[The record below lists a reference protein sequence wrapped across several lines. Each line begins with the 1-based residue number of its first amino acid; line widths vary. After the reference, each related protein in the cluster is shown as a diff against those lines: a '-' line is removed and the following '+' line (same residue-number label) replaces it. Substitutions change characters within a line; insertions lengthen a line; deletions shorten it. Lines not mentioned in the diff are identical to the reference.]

1 MASIM
6 TFPLTLLDLAGA
18 IALLLWGS
26 HMVQTGVQRAFG
38 PQLKSIL
45 GGALRNRLLALFAGM
60 GVTALLQSSTATGLM
75 TAGFAASGMVDLV
88 PALAVMLGANI
99 GTTLIVQLMSFNVA
113 SLAPCL
119 ILVGVIMFRRDSSSR
134 TRDLGRA
141 LIGLGLMFLA
151 LRQLLDLMTVYED
164 TPSLRMLLGAVS
176 TEPLIDVILAAG
188 LTWAAHSS
196 VAVVLFIMSLAA
208 RGAVPP
214 DAAYA
219 LVLGANLGAAINP
232 VIEGP
237 MADDPAAQR
246 LPIGNLLTRVIGG
259 AGALAFLYPI
269 GRFMVTIEP
278 DNARSVADF
287 HMLFNLVVAAAFF
300 PLLTPYAW
308 FLRRLFP
315 PRVDENDPSRPVY
328 LDPAAKEI
336 PIVALGAAAREA
348 LRLADLLQD
357 MLAGAS
363 EALKKGDRR
372 LITQI
377 RRRNGPIDRLEDAI
391 EAYLTAL
398 DADELGSDDHR
409 RLKEIL
415 TFSSNIAQAA
425 DVLSRTFL
433 PLAAKRL
440 KQNGALPEPGQ
451 AELFAMMDRL
461 ARNLKTAGSLFMTA
475 DARAAHLLT
484 DEKIAF
490 REALFKA
497 SSEHFDSLRAMR
509 FDEAQASSI
518 YLDLLREL
526 KTANGLIVASAAYP
540 VLERTGELLPSRR
553 AANTP

>member
-1 MASIM
+1 M

-45 GGALRNRLLALFAGM
+45 GGALRNRFLAFFAGL

-75 TAGFAASGMVDLV
+75 TAGFAATGMVDLV
-88 PALAVMLGANI
+88 PALAVMLGANV
-99 GTTLIVQLMSFNVA
+99 GTTLIVQAMSFNVA
-113 SLAPCL
+113 ALSPCL
-119 ILVGVIMFRRDSSSR
+119 VLVGVVMFRRDSSTR

-141 LIGLGLMFLA
+141 VIGLGLMFLA
-151 LRQLLDLMTVYED
+151 LRQLLEIMTVYED
-164 TPSLRMLLGAVS
+164 TPSLRLLLGAVS
-176 TEPLIDVILAAG
+176 TQPLIDVILAAG

-237 MADDPAAQR
+237 AGDDPAARR
-246 LPIGNLLTRVIGG
+246 LPVGNLLTRVVGG
-259 AGALAFLYPI
+259 ACALAFLYPI
-269 GRFMVTIEP
+269 GRFMVAFQP
-278 DNARSVADF
+278 DDARSVADF
-287 HMLFNLVVAAAFF
+287 HMFFNLAVAAVFF

-308 FLRRLFP
+308 LLRKSFP
-315 PRVDENDPSRPVY
+315 PRVDAADPSRPIY
-328 LDPAAKEI
+328 LDPAAREM

-348 LRLADLLQD
+348 LRLADLLQE
-357 MLAGAS
+357 MLAGAID
-363 EALKKGDRR
+363 ALKKGDRR
-372 LITQI
+372 LIAQI

-391 EAYLTAL
+391 EAYLTGL
-398 DADELGSDDHR
+398 DAGELGADDHR

-425 DVLSRTFL
+425 DVLARNLL
-433 PLAAKRL
+433 PAASKHLKRI
-440 KQNGALPEPGQ
+440 GAIPEPLQ
-451 AELFAMMDRL
+451 SELFAMMERL
-461 ARNLKTAGSLFMTA
+461 GGNLRTAGSLFMTA
-475 DARAAHLLT
+475 DARVAHLLT
-484 DEKIAF
+484 DEKITF
-490 REALFKA
+490 REILSQATEA
-497 SSEHFDSLRAMR
+497 HFESLRAMR
-509 FDEAQASSI
+509 VDEAQASSL

-526 KTANGLIVASAAYP
+526 KAINSLIVGSAAYP

-553 AANTP
+553 VANTP

>member
-1 MASIM
+1 M

-38 PQLKSIL
+38 PQLKTIL
-45 GGALRNRLLALFAGM
+45 GGALRNRFLAFFAGL

-75 TAGFAASGMVDLV
+75 TAGFAATGMVDLV
-88 PALAVMLGANI
+88 PALAVMLGANV
-99 GTTLIVQLMSFNVA
+99 GTTLIVQAMSFNVA
-113 SLAPCL
+113 ALSPCL
-119 ILVGVIMFRRDSSSR
+119 ILVGVVMFRRDTSTR

-141 LIGLGLMFLA
+141 VIGLGLMFLA
-151 LRQLLDLMTVYED
+151 LRQLLEIMTVYED

-237 MADDPAAQR
+237 AGDDPAARR
-246 LPIGNLLTRVIGG
+246 LPIGNLLTRIVGSTC
-259 AGALAFLYPI
+259 ALAFLYPI
-269 GRFMVTIEP
+269 GRFMVTFQP
-278 DNARSVADF
+278 DDARSVADF
-287 HMLFNLVVAAAFF
+287 HMLFNLAAAAVFF

-308 FLRRLFP
+308 LLRKLFP
-315 PRVDENDPSRPVY
+315 PRADEADPSRPLY
-328 LDPAAKEI
+328 LDPAAREM

-348 LRLADLLQD
+348 LRLADQLQE
-357 MLAGAS
+357 MLSGAVD
-363 EALKKGDRR
+363 ALKKGDRR

-377 RRRNGPIDRLEDAI
+377 RRRYGVIERLEVAI
-391 EAYLTAL
+391 GTYLTAIDL
-398 DADELGSDDHR
+398 DELGAEDHR
-409 RLKEIL
+409 RLNEIL
-415 TFSSNIAQAA
+415 AFSSNITEAGE
-425 DVLSRTFL
+425 VLARNFL
-433 PLAAKRL
+433 PRVSKYL
-440 KQNGALPEPGQ
+440 KQKGVIPEMPLTD
-451 AELFAMMDRL
+451 LFGMMDRL
-461 ARNLKTAGSLFMTA
+461 AGNLRTAGSLFMTA
-475 DARAAHLLT
+475 NARVAHLLT

-490 REALFKA
+490 REALSKA
-497 SSEHFDSLRAMR
+497 SAAHFDSLRAMR
-509 FDEAQASSI
+509 FDEAQASSLQ
-518 YLDLLREL
+518 LDLLREL
-526 KTANGLIVASAAYP
+526 KSINGLIVASSAYP

>member
-1 MASIM
+1 M

-38 PQLKSIL
+38 PQLKTIL
-45 GGALRNRLLALFAGM
+45 GGALRNRFLAFFAGL

-88 PALAVMLGANI
+88 PALAVMLGANV
-99 GTTLIVQLMSFNVA
+99 GTTLIVQVMSFNVA
-113 SLAPCL
+113 ALSPCL
-119 ILVGVIMFRRDSSSR
+119 ILVGVVMFRRDSSTR

-141 LIGLGLMFLA
+141 VIGLGLMFLA
-151 LRQLLDLMTVYED
+151 LRQLLELMTVYED

-237 MADDPAAQR
+237 AGDDPAARR
-246 LPIGNLLTRVIGG
+246 LPVGNLLTRIVGG
-259 AGALAFLYPI
+259 ACALAFLYPI
-269 GRFMVTIEP
+269 GRFMVTFQP
-278 DNARSVADF
+278 DDGRSVADF
-287 HMLFNLVVAAAFF
+287 HMLFNLVAAAVFF

-308 FLRRLFP
+308 LLRKLFP
-315 PRVDENDPSRPVY
+315 PRANEADPSRPLY
-328 LDPAAKEI
+328 LDPAAREM

-348 LRLADLLQD
+348 LRVADLLQE
-357 MLAGAS
+357 MLAGAVD
-363 EALKKGDRR
+363 ALKKGDRR

-377 RRRNGPIDRLEDAI
+377 RRRYGAIERLEEAI
-391 EAYLTAL
+391 GTYLTAIDL
-398 DADELGSDDHR
+398 DELGAEDHR
-409 RLKEIL
+409 RLNEIL
-415 TFSSNIAQAA
+415 TFSNNITEAGE
-425 DVLSRTFL
+425 V
-433 PLAAKRL
+433 
-440 KQNGALPEPGQ
+440 
-451 AELFAMMDRL
+451 L
-461 ARNLKTAGSLFMTA
+461 ARNFLPRVSKHLKQKGVVPEMALTELFGMMERLAGNLRTAGSLFMTA
-475 DARAAHLLT
+475 NARVAHLLT

-490 REALFKA
+490 REALSKA
-497 SSEHFDSLRAMR
+497 STAHFNSLRAMR
-509 FDEAQASSI
+509 FDDAQASSLH
-518 YLDLLREL
+518 LDLLREL
-526 KTANGLIVASAAYP
+526 KTINGLIVAASAYP